1 MIVAARPGTGQAPPS
16 ILRAD
21 GLAAVLAT
29 VLAAS
34 CRFAC
39 RADEIRATRNVITA
53 DRGDK
58 SAGQEG
64 DAAVAIEFGGWAV
77 VR

>member
-16 ILRAD
+16 ILRAG
-21 GLAAVLAT
+21 GLAVLAT

-58 SAGQEG
+58 SAAQEG